1 MRDPK
6 SEVVTLLLLIYTV
19 CAMLY
24 IALYC
29 VPKCV
34 MIKFCML
41 FCFTSKIVY
50 IILCIYILYTY
61 NIWTRRYF
69 RYVDN
74 NLTLYILINTVCGFV
89 CSFVAYTSV

>member
-24 IALYC
+24 VYIALYY

-50 IILCIYILYTY
+50 IILCIIYCTHTIYGLGDILDMSTT
-61 NIWTRRYF
+61 I
-69 RYVDN
+69 
-74 NLTLYILINTVCGFV
+74 
-89 CSFVAYTSV
+89 